1 MKNRDREFL
10 NTVIGERIEQLY
22 EEHMDEL
29 RPHKDELMRLEKG
42 YWSALD
48 KLSEDDSEAVQAFT
62 EHTFHQSANVEK
74 VMYRLGVIDGIR
86 LKNAMNAIEN
96 L

>member
-1 MKNRDREFL
+1 MTNRDREFL
-10 NTVIGERIEQLY
+10 STAIGERIEQLY

-29 RPHKDELMRLEKG
+29 RPHKDELIRLEKG
-42 YWSALD
+42 NWSALD
-48 KLSEDDSEAVQAFT
+48 KLSVDDSKAVQAFT

-86 LKNAMNAIEN
+86 LRSAMNAIEN

>member
-1 MKNRDREFL
+1 MTNRDGEFL
-10 NTVIGERIEQLY
+10 DTVIGERIEQLY

-29 RPHKDELMRLEKG
+29 RPHKDELMRLESG

-48 KLSEDDSEAVQAFT
+48 KLSKDDLIAVQAFT
-62 EHTFHQSANVEK
+62 EHTIYQSANVEK
-74 VMYRLGVIDGIR
+74 IMYRLGVIDGIR
-86 LKNAMNAIEN
+86 LKNAIEN